1 MSLEKRLK
9 LLEKSSKDQVDDLKE
24 KVRCVCLQENPSVSL
39 ILLTVEDMAKV
50 TGKVS
55 HEDAET
61 FEDLSRQATR
71 YQAKLNISSL
81 CLSVLGGKA
90 ADAISKAVAK
100 SLKENN
106 DVGNES
112 KIDVLRKR
120 EGVCLKEMKYL

>member
-1 MSLEKRLK
+1 MSL
-9 LLEKSSKDQVDDLKE
+9 
-24 KVRCVCLQENPSVSL
+24 
-39 ILLTVEDMAKV
+39 IFLTVEDMAKV
-50 TGKVS
+50 TRKVS

-61 FEDLSRQATR
+61 FEDLSRQVTR

-81 CLSVLGGKA
+81 FLSVLGGKA

-112 KIDVLRKR
+112 KIEGGSMFKR
-120 EGVCLKEMKYL
+120 DEVPLSPLSNLYPYQTAGMMYPSAPGFFSSFPPVWGIWWL

>member
-1 MSLEKRLK
+1 MSL
-9 LLEKSSKDQVDDLKE
+9 
-24 KVRCVCLQENPSVSL
+24 
-39 ILLTVEDMAKV
+39 IFLTVEDMAKV
-50 TGKVS
+50 TRKVS

-81 CLSVLGGKA
+81 FLSVLGGKA

-112 KIDVLRKR
+112 KIDVLGKR
-120 EGVCLKEMKYL
+120 EGVRYEVPLSPLSNLYPYQTAGMMYPSAPGFFSSFPPVWGIWWL